1 MKTFFSKR
9 ENQILAVLVAVAVCV
24 FLFVITEVAA
34 FTETSKI
41 KPFTDVVSVDIVKE
55 EELMVSNENLEIAAS
70 MGEVHNV
77 TRDNNDTRRKSNEN
91 WSENKATISGDPVKA
106 AKDFERELFNESGGY
121 REREKIQQEME
132 ARKNAREKQK
142 VEKNG
147 AGGNSSSQNGNKPNQ
162 FAGNVMVDFSL
173 SGRTAYDNNNWYVR
187 NPGYTCGYGS
197 AGTVVVKVSVDK
209 TGKVIATE
217 IDESKSGNANVCMRD
232 QALKYA
238 AMSRFNYTDS
248 APSRQEGYIRYRFV
262 SQ

>member
-1 MKTFFSKR
+1 MRKFFSKR

-24 FLFVITEVAA
+24 FLFVITEIAA

-55 EELMVSNENLEIAAS
+55 EELMVSNENLEIAPTS
-70 MGEVHNV
+70 GEVHNV
-77 TRDNNDTRRKSNEN
+77 TRDNSDTRRKSFDN
-91 WSENKATISGDPVKA
+91 WSESKATSSGDPVKA
-106 AKDFERELFNESGGY
+106 AKDFEKQLFNEAGGY

-142 VEKNG
+142 TEKNG
-147 AGGNSSSQNGNKPNQ
+147 AGGSSSSQNGGKPNQ
-162 FAGNVMVDFSL
+162 FAGNVMVDFTL
-173 SGRTAYDNNNWYVR
+173 SGRTAYDGNNWYIR

-197 AGTVVVKVSVDK
+197 AGTVVVKVSVEK

-238 AMSRFNYTDS
+238 AMSRFNYSDA
-248 APSRQEGYIRYRFV
+248 APARQEGFIRYRFV